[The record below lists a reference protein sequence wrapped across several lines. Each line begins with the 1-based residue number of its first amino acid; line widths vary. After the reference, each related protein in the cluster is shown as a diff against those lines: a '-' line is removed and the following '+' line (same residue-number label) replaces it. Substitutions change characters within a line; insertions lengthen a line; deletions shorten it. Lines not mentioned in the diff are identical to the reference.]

1 MAAISSAGIG
11 SGLDVKSI
19 ISQLMAIEQ
28 QPKDK
33 LAADATKIQTQISEV
48 GKVTSALSTLRDVSY
63 KLSSSSF
70 WNQTTATSSSSNI
83 TVTSDT
89 TALAGQYSV
98 AVQQLAGSQAVMGG
112 TTFASS
118 TALVGSGTMTIQ
130 MGTWGTGQTSFTASS
145 TSPSSASITVAAT
158 DTVETLRDK
167 INAAGIGV
175 SASILSDSTGA
186 RLVMRSSST
195 GAANAFRV
203 TTSGASGGVANM
215 GYDPSSG
222 INSATR
228 TQTASNATATIDG
241 VSVSSA
247 SNTFTNVMS
256 GVSFTA
262 NALTSSTNTTTN
274 TVFGVPTTSSTVTS
288 SPVTLTVATDTASI
302 KTKLQEFATAYTAL
316 NSLVAT
322 DTKYDATTKKAGPLQ
337 GDSSIVG
344 IQTRMRKLLAA
355 TSTASTTYARLSD
368 AGLELQRDGSLTL
381 NSTKVDSALSNFS
394 QMKALFVDNP
404 TTSASA
410 EGFGKQFYDSIY
422 SMTTLGGSVNARS
435 TALSDKLARNQ
446 KSQDAMTA
454 RLAQT
459 QKALEA
465 QYGALDSRMASFNG
479 LSSYVNQQVT
489 QWNKA

>member
-28 QPKDK
+28 RPKDK
-33 LAADATKIQTQISEV
+33 LAADASKIQTQISEV

-63 KLSSSSF
+63 KLSQSSF
-70 WNQTTATSSSSNI
+70 WNQTTATSSSTDIS
-83 TVTSDT
+83 VTSDT
-89 TALAGQYSV
+89 TALAAKYSV
-98 AVQQLAGSQAVMGG
+98 AVQQLASSQSVLGG

-118 TALVGSGTMTIQ
+118 TALVGSGTMTLQ
-130 MGTWGTGQTSFTASS
+130 MGTWGAGQTSFTASS
-145 TSPSSASITVAAT
+145 TLPSSASITVEAT

-167 INAAGIGV
+167 INAADIGV
-175 SASILSDSTGA
+175 SASILSDSSGA
-186 RLVMRSSST
+186 RLVMRSEST
-195 GAANAFRV
+195 GETNAFRV
-203 TTSGASGGVANM
+203 TLAGASGGLTGL

-222 INSATR
+222 VNSATR
-228 TQTASNATATIDG
+228 TQTASNALATIDG
-241 VSVSSA
+241 VSVSST
-247 SNTFTNVMS
+247 SNTFTDVLD

-262 NALTSSTNTTTN
+262 NALTTTAA
-274 TVFGVPTTSSTVTS
+274 TV
-288 SPVTLTVATDTASI
+288 TVATDNAAI

-316 NSLVAT
+316 NSLIAT

-344 IQTRMRKLLAA
+344 IQTRMRSLLGA
-355 TSTASTTYARLSD
+355 TSTASTTYSRLSD
-368 AGLELQRDGSLTL
+368 AGLELQRDGSLSL

-394 QMKALFVDNP
+394 QMKALFVDN
-404 TTSASA
+404 TSTAASA

-435 TALSDKLARNQ
+435 TALSDKLSRNQ
-446 KSQDAMTA
+446 KSQEAMTA
-454 RLAQT
+454 RLALT
-459 QKALEA
+459 QKMLEA
-465 QYGALDSRMASFNG
+465 QYGALDSRMATFNG

-489 QWNKA
+489 QWNKST